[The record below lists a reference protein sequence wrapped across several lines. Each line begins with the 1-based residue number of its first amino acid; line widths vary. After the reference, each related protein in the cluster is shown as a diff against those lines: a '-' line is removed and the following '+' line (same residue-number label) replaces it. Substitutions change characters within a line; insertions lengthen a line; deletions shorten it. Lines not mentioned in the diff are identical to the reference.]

1 MNPPAMRAISKEDI
15 LLVAFYPFQLEGD
28 KGEEEEEEEEK
39 EEETRYKIKR
49 I

>member
-1 MNPPAMRAISKEDI
+1 MRAISKEDI

-28 KGEEEEEEEEK
+28 EGEEEEQEEEEEEEK